1 MRKSRSVIILLSIQ
15 LIIALSLALIN
26 PVSDY
31 VIRRKG
37 TEYTFA
43 VEEAWLTGDFV
54 SYVEANCYI
63 EFRFG
68 YDRFEYHP
76 ENYAI
81 IETDKNGISY
91 ISKLSG
97 IPPENGDW
105 LGTEEKPFDWFCCY
119 SSDKLDYGP
128 FKNAFKNIDL
138 FEDFNFS
145 DNYEITVKVSVYKG
159 KAVLNTFLVDGIK
172 IEEFLTTLKEAQK

>member
-1 MRKSRSVIILLSIQ
+1 MRKLKPVVILLSIQ
-15 LIIALSLALIN
+15 LVIALSLTLIN

-63 EFRFG
+63 EFRFV

-81 IETDKNGISY
+81 IETDENGISY
-91 ISKLSG
+91 ISSLS
-97 IPPENGDW
+97 
-105 LGTEEKPFDWFCCY
+105 
-119 SSDKLDYGP
+119 
-128 FKNAFKNIDL
+128 
-138 FEDFNFS
+138 
-145 DNYEITVKVSVYKG
+145 
-159 KAVLNTFLVDGIK
+159 
-172 IEEFLTTLKEAQK
+172 

>member
-1 MRKSRSVIILLSIQ
+1 MRKLKPVVILLSIQ
-15 LIIALSLALIN
+15 LVIALSLTLIN

-63 EFRFG
+63 EFRFV

-81 IETDKNGISY
+81 IETDENGISY
-91 ISKLSG
+91 ISSLSG
-97 IPPENGDW
+97 TPPENGDW
-105 LGTEEKPFDWFCCY
+105 LGTEEKPFDWYCCY
-119 SSDKLDYGP
+119 SSDKSDYEA
-128 FKNAFKNIDL
+128 FKKAFKNTDS
-138 FEDFNFS
+138 FENFNFS

-159 KAVLNTFLVDGIK
+159 RAVLDSFLVNGVE
-172 IEEFLTTLKEAQK
+172 IEKFIENTEGEQI